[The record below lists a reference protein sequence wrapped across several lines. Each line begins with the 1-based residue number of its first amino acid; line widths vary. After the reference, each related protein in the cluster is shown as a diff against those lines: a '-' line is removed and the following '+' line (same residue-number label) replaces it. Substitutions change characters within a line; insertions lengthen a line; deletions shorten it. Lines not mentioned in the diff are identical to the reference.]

1 MLKSSILALAAFCAF
16 SIEAQTVH
24 ISHCLA
30 GCPAGSPTTN
40 DMVVRNL
47 FAASINPQNALADW
61 VSYRVLKGTVG
72 VASLLPREWSRDN
85 LLDYSPSSADLDSA
99 APSFSQPDL
108 TGQPDQSYRITEMVI
123 DPADQGRLVPFSSF
137 AGTPYWSDL
146 NRVTNMAPIRNEVR
160 IGPWSRLDQAINEL
174 AALQGEL
181 FVISGPVYQVTE
193 PLTTASSSANNL
205 PAAFFKV
212 IANKNGQ
219 LSAFL
224 FQQDIRQHERFCS
237 QLSNL
242 QTVEQLSGLD
252 LLPQQQSWPLADLN
266 GELGC

>member
-1 MLKSSILALAAFCAF
+1 MLKRSILALTAICAL

-30 GCPAGSPTTN
+30 GCPTGSPATN
-40 DMVVRNL
+40 DMVVRNV
-47 FAASINPQNALADW
+47 FVASINPQSALADW
-61 VSYRVLKGTVG
+61 ISYRILKDTVG
-72 VASLLPREWSRDN
+72 VASLISREWSRDN
-85 LLDYSPSSADLDSA
+85 LLDYSPSSVDLDSA
-99 APSFSQPDL
+99 STSF
-108 TGQPDQSYRITEMVI
+108 GQPDQSYRITEMVI

-137 AGTPYWSDL
+137 AGTPYWSDI

-174 AALQGEL
+174 AVRQGEL
-181 FVISGPVYQVTE
+181 FVISGPVYQIRQ
-193 PLTTASSSANNL
+193 PLTTGASSANNL

-212 IANKNGQ
+212 VANKNGQ

-224 FQQDIRQHERFCS
+224 FQQDMRQHERFCS
-237 QLSNL
+237 QRSNL

-252 LLPQQQSWPLADLN
+252 LLPQQQAWPVADLN
-266 GELGC
+266 EELGC